1 MYPADD
7 TPVRLRLLIREVRE
21 RCTAIRA
28 ELERSRRLREE
39 AQGTGETPEPFSG
52 ASEPLP
58 RCRPV
63 PPRR

>member
-39 AQGTGETPEPFSG
+39 AQTAEALSRV
-52 ASEPLP
+52 SEISPPLLPP
-58 RCRPV
+58 R